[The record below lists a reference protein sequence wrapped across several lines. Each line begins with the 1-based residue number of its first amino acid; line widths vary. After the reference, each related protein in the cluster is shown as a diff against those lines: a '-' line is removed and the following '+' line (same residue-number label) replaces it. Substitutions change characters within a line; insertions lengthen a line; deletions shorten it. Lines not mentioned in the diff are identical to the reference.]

1 METNNLAVRRR
12 NAFLFL
18 AGVLGLAFVA
28 LVLAPRLVQPIR
40 VRTETTLRMAVQITG
55 TPGAPPLA
63 PTPTPTETAGT
74 ATPQAPATRGCRRY
88 TVQSGDTLSTLASR
102 FGVAEARIALANNL
116 HSDILTPGQVL
127 IICTAV
133 SESSVQVP
141 PAPPAVV
148 SPPSIGRV
156 EVLMTLIY
164 PTKIYTRQPQWITL
178 AVELPQETGPGVQ
191 FLPDVERV
199 TRQSPVVLEPPPTP
213 VPEMG
218 MLTGGERW
226 LAPRLTGVHI
236 TPRFGSDQQEQAIT
250 TLLNTRES
258 LVWRWLFVP
267 PEAGDYLFGLD
278 VYASDEYR
286 VVDEEGQVKM
296 QRTDRR
302 MVWAQDFRISVDE
315 IFGIPRQW
323 WILVSGLG
331 AIINLLLAFLQIV
344 GG

>member
-1 METNNLAVRRR
+1 METSNLAVRRR
-12 NAFLFL
+12 NALLFL
-18 AGVLGLAFVA
+18 AGVLGLAFVV
-28 LVLAPRLVQPIR
+28 LVLAPHLVQPIR
-40 VRTETTLRMAVQITG
+40 VRTDTTLRMAVQITG
-55 TPGAPPLA
+55 TPGAPSLA
-63 PTPTPTETAGT
+63 PTLTPTETTAT
-74 ATPQAPATRGCRRY
+74 ATPQAPAARGCRRY

-116 HSDILTPGQVL
+116 HSDILTPNQVL
-127 IICTAV
+127 VICTPV
-133 SESSVQVP
+133 SQPSVQIP
-141 PAPPAVV
+141 TAPPVAV
-148 SPPSIGRV
+148 SPPPIGQV

-178 AVELPQETGPGVQ
+178 VVTLPQETGVGVQ
-191 FLPDVERV
+191 FLPDVQRV

-213 VPEMG
+213 APEMG
-218 MLTGGERW
+218 MIVGGERW
-226 LAPRLTGVHI
+226 LAVQLTGVHI

-250 TLLNTRES
+250 TLLNIREP

-286 VVDEEGQVKM
+286 VLDEEGQVKM

-302 MVWAQDFRISVDE
+302 TVWTQDFRISVDE

-344 GG
+344 TG